1 MYFAVILP
9 LSRECSAS
17 QACLSQEPNGFLK
30 LQHGLCQCELPYL
43 EMVSG
48 VVAPVCIKEDLLCN
62 FAGPCFS
69 ANDNIRVLRFQ
80 IVSALIEANLT
91 SH

>member
-9 LSRECSAS
+9 LSWECSAS

-48 VVAPVCIKEDLLCN
+48 VAPVCIKEDLLCN